1 MNQQQISYFVS
12 IKKGRPD
19 QNLLPPN
26 TPKQVK
32 NSDKLAN
39 KIDGVLLGRRS

>member
-19 QNLLPPN
+19 QSLLPPN

-32 NSDKLAN
+32 E
-39 KIDGVLLGRRS
+39 G